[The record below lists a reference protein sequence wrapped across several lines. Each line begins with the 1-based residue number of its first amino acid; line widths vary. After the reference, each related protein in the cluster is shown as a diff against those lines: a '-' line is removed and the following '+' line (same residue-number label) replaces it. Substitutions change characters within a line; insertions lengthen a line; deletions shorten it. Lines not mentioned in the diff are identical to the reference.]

1 MNEITKKYVN
11 TKGGQIE
18 WQENEF
24 GIAVPVETKIEVR
37 EKMTRAEWKE
47 YFNNEEITREEYI
60 EEQKTF
66 LRSLNGHM

>member
-11 TKGGQIE
+11 TKGGQVKWE
-18 WQENEF
+18 ENEF
-24 GIAVPVETKIEVR
+24 GIAVPVETKIEKR

-47 YFNNEEITREEYI
+47 YFNNEEITEAEYI

-66 LRSLNGHM
+66 QRSLNGHM